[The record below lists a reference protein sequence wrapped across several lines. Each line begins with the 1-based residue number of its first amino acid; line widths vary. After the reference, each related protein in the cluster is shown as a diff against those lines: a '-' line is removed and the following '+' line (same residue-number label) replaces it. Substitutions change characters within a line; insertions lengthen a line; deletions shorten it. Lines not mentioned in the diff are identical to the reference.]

1 MKQRRQR
8 RKVGFMRRIL
18 SAFFTVILLL
28 AALAGCRKSGEPVS
42 VMDQV
47 VTKGSEGF
55 LFAETDWT
63 MTKDEV
69 MKKLNVTPETVTRNL
84 EDRFTV
90 PVHINEFDTDGW
102 ATYVFLDENVDEN
115 QPFCSG
121 WYAFELTGSWKAI
134 AEQMRETAVKTL
146 QEPKE
151 ENMWDSGTYMIWKA
165 EDGSSFAIN
174 VGINDAGTSSGGET
188 VHVTLSVCRLPD
200 LGEISPP

>member
-1 MKQRRQR
+1 
-8 RKVGFMRRIL
+8 MRRIL

-28 AALAGCRKSGEPVS
+28 AVLAGCNHKSAESVS
-42 VMDQV
+42 SVDQA
-47 VTKGSEGF
+47 VTKSSGGF
-55 LFAETDWT
+55 LFAGTDWS
-63 MTKDEV
+63 MKRDEV
-69 MKKLNVTPETVTRNL
+69 MKKLNVTPETVERNL

-121 WYAFELTGSWKAI
+121 WYAFELTGRWKAI

-146 QEPKE
+146 QEPQE

-165 EDGSSFAIN
+165 EDGSSFSID
-174 VGINDAGTSSGGET
+174 VGTSSGSEA